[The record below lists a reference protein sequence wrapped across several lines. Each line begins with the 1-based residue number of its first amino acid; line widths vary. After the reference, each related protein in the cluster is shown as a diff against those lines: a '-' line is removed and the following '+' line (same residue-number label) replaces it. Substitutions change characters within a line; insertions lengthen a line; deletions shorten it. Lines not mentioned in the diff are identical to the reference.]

1 MGRHQIVTT
10 ADDQIPEPCQ
20 IYLVVEA
27 GPGARE
33 RLEAALAVA
42 RIASVLIMPRPGQ
55 GLSAGEVKPLVEI
68 AQSGEAAAIIHD
80 DAKLARVL
88 KADGVH
94 LPARADALDAYHEA
108 RSIVGAGLIVGAD
121 CGGSRHIAME
131 LGEAGA
137 DYIGIAR
144 PPADDEDYETREDF
158 IAWWAEI
165 FEVPCVAF
173 DISGVEEA
181 SRAVDAG
188 ADFVALML
196 PRGASIGESTELV
209 RAVGRLVG
217 SA

>member
-1 MGRHQIVTT
+1 M
-10 ADDQIPEPCQ
+10 AKDDEFIPEPCQ

-33 RLEAALAVA
+33 RLEAAIATAPV
-42 RIASVLIMPRPGQ
+42 ASVLIMPRPGN
-55 GLSAGEVKPLVEI
+55 GLSAGEVKPLVDA
-68 AQSGEAAAIIHD
+68 AQKADAAAIIYD

-94 LPARADALDAYHEA
+94 LPARADGIDAYHEA
-108 RSIVGAGLIVGAD
+108 RSIVGAGLIVGVD
-121 CGGSRHIAME
+121 CGGSRHLAME

-137 DYIGIAR
+137 DYVAMAR
-144 PPADDEDYETREDF
+144 PAADDEDYETREDM

-181 SRAVDAG
+181 AMAIDAG

-196 PRGASIGESTELV
+196 PRGASIGECSDLV
-209 RAVGRLVG
+209 RAVGALVG
-217 SA
+217 PART